1 LRYQSG
7 GALRALAMYRKSTGR
22 RDRLSIDLGT
32 ESMPELGPGTNA
44 VLRLC
49 VRRHGRLLGQ
59 HLRELVRGIAEQGS
73 DHHRDNE
80 QDQGS
85 AMGRRPARRMAGAA
99 RVRHKRSVTV
109 DVGRYHGQ
117 QIAHLHPRWR
127 GRLSVW
133 SRGEYYPACGQFY
146 GPPQFKYYKIR
157 WFTPARLTWVGA
169 NRLEASVQG
178 PWTS

>member
-1 LRYQSG
+1 
-7 GALRALAMYRKSTGR
+7 LRALAMYRKSTGR

-32 ESMPELGPGTNA
+32 ESMPELEPGTNA

-59 HLRELVRGIAEQGS
+59 HLRELVRGIAEQGF

-80 QDQGS
+80 QDQRVGERGRDQVLQWVG
-85 AMGRRPARRMAGAA
+85 GRRGGWLVQ
-99 RVRHKRSVTV
+99 RVRYKRSVTV

-117 QIAHLHPRWR
+117 QLAHPHPRWR

-133 SRGEYYPACGQFY
+133 SSGEYYPACGQFY

-157 WFTPARLTWVGA
+157 RFTPAFLPGWVQIA
-169 NRLEASVQG
+169 LKPASKG
-178 PWTS
+178 L